1 MKATLTKYCIMT
13 EDLKKV
19 EVGLSRAYH
28 FAPLED
34 VINEKC
40 KSPIKLFKSFNVAKS
55 SFEKSFGVSY
65 NNETKCFEPI
75 GRSLTPTYYVIKE
88 IKITYDIEVE

>member
-1 MKATLTKYCIMT
+1 MKVTLTKYCIMT
-13 EDLKKV
+13 EDLKEV

-55 SFEKSFGVSY
+55 SFEMSFGVRY
-65 NNETKCFEPI
+65 NDETKRFEPTS
-75 GRSLTPTYYVIKE
+75 RSLTPTYYVIKE
-88 IKITYDIEVE
+88 IKITYDINL